1 MAIAMQR
8 CKDLRREYQK
18 IWQDKIE
25 EGASGGQAYA
35 AADKLSPEIGAAY
48 QQLFDL
54 LPHPMDLEKGD
65 TNAIEKFFEF
75 LETDILAFRC
85 GYLKSWYC
93 NIVKKIPLK
102 PVHSERVRNLAKTYI
117 LWPGDREE
125 YREVCR
131 LAIQHADSSFVRE
144 MDAMFDQ
151 AEDDVTRRK
160 IWRLM
165 YRILNTRPD
174 LRADASLFKYSPD
187 LYIRWL

>member
-8 CKDLRREYQK
+8 CKDLRREYQR
-18 IWQDKIE
+18 IWQEKVD

-35 AADKLSPEIGAAY
+35 AADELSPAIEEAY
-48 QQLFDL
+48 RRLYDL
-54 LPHPMDLEKGD
+54 LPHPTDLERGD
-65 TNAIEKFFEF
+65 TNAIEKLFEF

-85 GYLKSWYC
+85 GYMKSWYC
-93 NIVKKIPLK
+93 NILKNIPLG

-131 LAIQHADSSFVRE
+131 LVIHHANSQFVKELDS
-144 MDAMFDQ
+144 MFDQ
-151 AEDDVTRRK
+151 ADNETTRRK

-165 YRILNTRPD
+165 YRILNSRVD
-174 LRADASLFKYSPD
+174 LRADAPLSKYPPNLYLFC
-187 LYIRWL
+187 L